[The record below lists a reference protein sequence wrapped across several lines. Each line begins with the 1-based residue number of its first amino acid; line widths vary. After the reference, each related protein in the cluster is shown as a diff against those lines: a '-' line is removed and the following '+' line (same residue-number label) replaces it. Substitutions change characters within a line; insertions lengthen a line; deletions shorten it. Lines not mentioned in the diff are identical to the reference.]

1 MRLTIIVVNFN
12 TSAFIL
18 SCLQSI
24 RDCVCGMEYE
34 VIVVDNR
41 STDGSYH
48 LIQEKFSDLCLIE
61 NTTNLGFARAVNQGF
76 RRAKGEYLLVLNPDV
91 TLTPGSIGK
100 AINFLDTHPDV
111 GLLLPKLVNPDG
123 SLQFSC
129 RTFYNFSTILFRR
142 TPLGK
147 IFPNHR
153 VIRKHLMMDWNH
165 EEIREVDWGLGAC
178 MFLRREALKGENIFD
193 ERFFL
198 YFEDVDLCFRMK
210 KEGWKVIYYPEA
222 VMIHAH
228 LRQSADGLF
237 NRAKWEH
244 FKSLIKFY
252 LKHRRFSPPTSQIE
266 RVR

>member
-1 MRLTIIVVNFN
+1 
-12 TSAFIL
+12 
-18 SCLQSI
+18 
-24 RDCVCGMEYE
+24 MEYE

-76 RRAKGEYLLVLNPDV
+76 RRGKGEYLLVLNPDV

-142 TPLGK
+142 TPVGK

-153 VIRKHLMMDWNH
+153 IIRQHLMMDWNH

-178 MFLRREALKGENIFD
+178 MLLRREVLKGGNIFD
-193 ERFFL
+193 E
-198 YFEDVDLCFRMK
+198 
-210 KEGWKVIYYPEA
+210 
-222 VMIHAH
+222 
-228 LRQSADGLF
+228 
-237 NRAKWEH
+237 
-244 FKSLIKFY
+244 
-252 LKHRRFSPPTSQIE
+252 
-266 RVR
+266 